1 MKREVPRNKGTTEY
15 DAIEYLLEQVAVLEG
30 ALRRVADGAKNPV
43 TVARRALTSAGLNP
57 KHVLNK
63 GVCKRCRSDSEKQLR
78 GGNREWGE
86 QVNLGYWRNDDE
98 AWRRGVVWCPS
109 WPDSGAG
116 FLAEARTDKVPE
128 WCPYAAEH
136 TASKTKPKRRPG
148 RPSPLTPEFIAEHQF
163 DVNVEYWDFD
173 WSINRIA
180 QRLRVSPKTVK
191 ALLWTK
197 VEFDAESKRRYP
209 DDS

>member
-1 MKREVPRNKGTTEY
+1 MRRERPASFGKTSEY
-15 DAIEYLLEQVAVLEG
+15 DAIEYLIEQVAVLEG
-30 ALRRVADGAKNPV
+30 ALRRIADGAKNPV

-63 GVCKRCRSDSEKQLR
+63 RVCKRCRKAHDYAF
-78 GGNREWGE
+78 GNGEWGAP
-86 QVNLGYWRNDDE
+86 QTLGYWRNDEE
-98 AWRRGVVWCPS
+98 AWRRGVVFCPKE
-109 WPDSGAG
+109 DGLMREG
-116 FLAEARTDKVPE
+116 RTDKVPE

-136 TASKTKPKRRPG
+136 TVIKTKPKRRPG

-180 QRLRVSPKTVK
+180 QRLRVSPKTVE